1 LKTLISLSTLAFLKT
16 LKKNNNKIW
25 FDTNREKYNSAK
37 NNFDEFVAL
46 LLEEMILFD
55 EDLKDLSSKNCTF
68 RINRDIRFSKDKT
81 PYKINLSA
89 SFNKGGKKSINAGYY
104 FHLQPGGNSFVGG
117 GLWMPEANELKN
129 LRQEID
135 YCFADFKK
143 IINAT
148 SFKKHYCQLEKDEK
162 QMLVSIPKGY
172 EKENPAADFLRMKSF
187 IATKNLS
194 DEEIVSSN
202 LVKQTTDAFKALM
215 PLIKFINRS
224 FE

>member
-1 LKTLISLSTLAFLKT
+1 MIQKSTLDFLKA

-25 FDTNREKYNSAK
+25 FDQNREKYNTTK

-46 LLEEMILFD
+46 LLEQMILFD
-55 EDLKDLSSKNCTF
+55 EDLKELSSKNCTF

-81 PYKINLSA
+81 PYKLNLSA

-117 GLWMPEANELKN
+117 GLWMPEAIELKK

-135 YCFADFKK
+135 YCFPEFKK
-143 IINAT
+143 IINAS
-148 SFKKHYCQLEKDEK
+148 SFKKHYSELEKDEK
-162 QMLVSIPKGY
+162 QMLVNFPKGY

-194 DEEIVSSN
+194 DEEVTSVN
-202 LVKQTTDAFKALM
+202 LVKETTQAFKALM

>member
-1 LKTLISLSTLAFLKT
+1 MILKSTLHFLEG
-16 LKKNNNKIW
+16 LKRNNNKTW
-25 FDTNREKYNSAK
+25 FDLNREKYNSAK
-37 NNFDEFVAL
+37 NNFDEIVSL
-46 LLEEMILFD
+46 LLEQMILFD
-55 EDLKDLSSKNCTF
+55 EDLKDLLSKNCTF

-81 PYKINLSA
+81 PYKVSLSA

-117 GLWMPEANELKN
+117 GLWMPEANELKK

-148 SFKKHYCQLEKDEK
+148 SFKKHYGQLEKDEK
-162 QMLVSIPKGY
+162 QMLVNIPKGY

-194 DEEIVSSN
+194 DEEVTSN
-202 LVKQTTDAFKALM
+202 DLVKETADAFKALI